1 MSDTNTNTYMVTVKA
16 SAGGEMEML
25 EVTVEVTDVDE
36 LGTLS
41 GPGSP
46 ISYMENGTMT
56 VATYT
61 VSGTM
66 ADTASWTLEGADAEY
81 FTLTGGVLTFKHGPR
96 LRDATRPS
104 DE

>member
-1 MSDTNTNTYMVTVKA
+1 M
-16 SAGGEMEML
+16 
-25 EVTVEVTDVDE
+25 VTDVDE

-61 VSGTM
+61 ASGT
-66 ADTASWTLEGADAEY
+66 D
-81 FTLTGGVLTFKHGPR
+81 GGHGHM
-96 LRDATRPS
+96 
-104 DE
+104 DEDGR